1 MKAYLLQYPQEE
13 KNVYAMLYA
22 WGEEATNVI
31 LNQALQDNK
40 KVKLLIDTKKL
51 DGLEYEF
58 VPV

>member
-13 KNVYAMLYA
+13 KNVYAMQYA

-51 DGLEYEF
+51 EGLEYEF

>member
-22 WGEEATNVI
+22 WGEEATNNI

-40 KVKLLIDTKKL
+40 K
-51 DGLEYEF
+51 
-58 VPV
+58 